1 MPRRAQVQ
9 LQALEVAAAEVAQPV
24 VVVAAAAVVEVV
36 LPRVPERKVAA
47 VGPRQAQVVV
57 RAVAEVGQ
65 LPPSAALP
73 LRSRQGPELVRV
85 RVAARLLPW
94 LAPRQAP
101 DS

>member
-1 MPRRAQVQ
+1 MQ

-24 VVVAAAAVVEVV
+24 VVVAAAAVVVEVA

-65 LPPSAALP
+65 QPLSAALP

>member
-9 LQALEVAAAEVAQPV
+9 LQALEVAAAAQPV
-24 VVVAAAAVVEVV
+24 VVAVAAVQVV

-65 LPPSAALP
+65 KPLSAALP

-85 RVAARLLPW
+85 RVAAGLLPW